1 MDLLFII
8 SLVLYG
14 FYLFAFFHRVGV
26 VAVIAVDPALSE
38 YLQGDTTSAVE
49 ELTIMRDDDVA
60 SFPGV
65 LEVVL
70 EPFDRYEIDEVG
82 GLIEEEEIRARE

>member
-1 MDLLFII
+1 M
-8 SLVLYG
+8 
-14 FYLFAFFHRVGV
+14 
-26 VAVIAVDPALSE
+26 IAVDPALAE

-70 EPFDRYEIDEVG
+70 EPLD
-82 GLIEEEEIRARE
+82 